1 MDIKEKLKQ
10 AITAINEAYKKS
22 GLKRDIVFLAGE
34 HPERLKPE
42 FISTGHEEWDIP
54 LRGGIPKG
62 GVTTIHGSPWSG
74 KTAFALG
81 VASTLLRQNK
91 YVLYVNLE
99 GIKLDAYS
107 HIIGEEGS
115 DLRHFLVEMGPG
127 LTAEYTI
134 SDIEKL
140 LYDRDTKQ
148 PAGIFDLI
156 IIDSINNLHTEAK
169 EKAWLEGPEKIP
181 QMGSRAKL
189 LDDFLTRLYG
199 KGMMGENGTAII
211 LIAQDRANIAGASM
225 PMAAKT
231 VISGGESIKFNAK
244 LMLKV
249 ARKINAAKTGQDVTL
264 TIEKNSMT
272 GLLGEGVVSI
282 IYKKGKDDTQALIDK
297 AREFKYL
304 IPGSSKTS
312 NILILPGL
320 GDLEISAVKKTADTK
335 AKTLKTV
342 IEETVRN
349 NPEIA
354 ECLRTVLAPKKPAEG
369 VRQNYVYELN
379 KVATE
384 EVETEEEVND

>member
-1 MDIKEKLKQ
+1 MRDIKEKLTQ
-10 AITAINEAYKKS
+10 ILTTINEAYKKV
-22 GLKRDIVFLAGE
+22 GFKRDVVFMVNDN
-34 HPERLKPE
+34 PDRLKPD
-42 FISTGHEEWDIP
+42 FISTGHVEWDTP
-54 LRGGIPKG
+54 LKGGIPKG
-62 GVTTIHGSPWSG
+62 GVTTVHGSPWSG
-74 KTAFALG
+74 KTAFSLG
-81 VASTLLRQNK
+81 VAATLLAEQK

-115 DLRHFLVEMGPG
+115 NLRKYLVEMGPG
-127 LTAEYTI
+127 LTGEHTI
-134 SDIEKL
+134 ADIEKF
-140 LYDRDTKQ
+140 LYDKETKQ
-148 PAGIFDLI
+148 ASELFDLV

-199 KGMMGENGTAII
+199 KGMLGDNGTAII

-231 VISGGESIKFNAK
+231 TISGGESIKFNSK
-244 LMLKV
+244 LTLKIN
-249 ARKINAAKTGQDVTL
+249 RKINVAKTGQDVTL

-272 GLLGEGVVSI
+272 GLLGDGTISI
-282 IYKKGKDDTQALIDK
+282 IYKQGKDDTQALIDK

-304 IPGSSKTS
+304 IPGANKTS

-320 GDLEISAVKKTADTK
+320 GDLEISAVKKTADTR

-342 IEETVRN
+342 IEETVRD
-349 NPEIA
+349 NPEIV
-354 ECLRTVLAPKKPAEG
+354 ECLRTVLAPKKPTEG
-369 VRQNYVYELN
+369 VRQNYMYILKSNLEGN
-379 KVATE
+379 E
-384 EVETEEEVND
+384 IEEEIND